1 MSPSRTWRPAFL
13 AVATVLVAAALFAAP
28 APAQAPSREQ
38 IQQFAVG
45 TQALRWILKREGF
58 KPIADESQLAN
69 DPGQTV
75 LIVLGGDLG
84 WLNRVPGG
92 VTSFVERGGA
102 LLAASDRHSRGEI
115 NDLSPASITGILVSY
130 PIGSTS
136 GERGQRDRPFLKAT
150 EDKHPDGSVNPFTG
164 LKVATNIPSY
174 LSEAPTDSGVT
185 PLARFD
191 QEVDYR
197 RVPGVSPRKEPLCAA
212 AGQRGDGRFVVLADH
227 SVFINEMLLDKE
239 CDNLDL
245 TVRLL
250 QWLSAGGQRKQAM
263 LVEDGRILSN
273 FDVPLKPLPPPP
285 PLEVL
290 LEMLKRRDEVVD
302 AAQREIGEKGREQG
316 LDRAVTRAF
325 VGKDGDGVPRI
336 KRYALWLIGGCLAA
350 LALYRFGGE
359 GRFRHETD
367 LPLLAPAV
375 ARQRPAVS
383 ALEQRQRAQVES
395 GNLWESARELA
406 RRRLGPPAGPGL
418 PPEKPRVVAG
428 TWWRRRT
435 AEARLRR
442 IWDIAYGPAPVRVR
456 PADWELFLFD
466 LDALKR
472 DVADGTVR
480 LPSD

>member
-1 MSPSRTWRPAFL
+1 MSPPRTCRPAAL
-13 AVATVLVAAALFAAP
+13 AVAYALLAASVATTP
-28 APAQAPSREQ
+28 ARAQRVSREQ
-38 IQQFAVG
+38 MQQFAVG
-45 TQALRWILKREGF
+45 TQALRWVLKREGF
-58 KPIADESQLAN
+58 KPAADEARLAD

-75 LIVLGGDLG
+75 LIVLGGDLS
-84 WLNRVPGG
+84 WLQRVPGG

-102 LLAASDRHSRGEI
+102 VLAATDRHSRGEI
-115 NDLSPASITGILVSY
+115 NSLSPASVTGIVVRS
-130 PIGSTS
+130 PMGSTRC
-136 GERGQRDRPFLKAT
+136 ERGEFDRPFLEAIQ
-150 EDKHPDGSVNPFTG
+150 DKLPDGSVNPFAG

-174 LSEAPTDSGVT
+174 LSEPPLDSGVT
-185 PLARFD
+185 PLARFYP
-191 QEVDYR
+191 EVLYQ
-197 RVPGVSPRKEPLCAA
+197 RVPSVPPRRDSLFAL
-212 AGQRGDGRFVVLADH
+212 AGQRGDGRFVLLADH

-250 QWLSAGGQRKQAM
+250 QWLSAGGRRKQAM
-263 LVEDGRILSN
+263 LVDDGRILSN
-273 FDVPLKPLPPPP
+273 FEVPLKPLPPPP

-290 LEMLKRRDEVVD
+290 AEMLKRRDEVVD

-316 LDRAVTRAF
+316 LNGALTRAF
-325 VGKDGDGVPRI
+325 VGKDGEGVTRI

-359 GRFRHETD
+359 GRFRHETE

-406 RRRLGPPAGPGL
+406 RRRLGPPPAPGV
-418 PPEKPRVVAG
+418 PPEKPRAVAG
-428 TWWRRRT
+428 NWWRRRT

-480 LPSD
+480 LPSP